1 LISAGYQDSPVYSFP
16 IVKLGTPFCPG
27 ARERSCC
34 THLKKQKLFGS
45 ISQSLSRATMHQQK
59 RPDISRQR
67 TALFIA
73 AVIIV
78 SFFLI
83 TLVSADETGLTR
95 GSRFTITVTGTPN
108 TAYYVWLTRTYTMSG
123 EPGDQPPVLVAYQAK
138 IEKDPPGGPYVI
150 GSYQYNNGGG
160 RTIIDDVAPSTAS
173 MSNTQYYGLVTTDN
187 NGQAIVAFQTSSNTA
202 LRTYSVKV
210 ENPQSVAKNNI
221 QVQRG
226 TETVNRGSV
235 GFDTV
240 ATTPVP
246 LKEPTQAI
254 LTITE
259 TAIPV
264 PATTAPAPAPAPSPT
279 TTPTRHM
286 PIGIG
291 VCIIAVG
298 ATILVARKSG

>member
-1 LISAGYQDSPVYSFP
+1 
-16 IVKLGTPFCPG
+16 
-27 ARERSCC
+27 
-34 THLKKQKLFGS
+34 
-45 ISQSLSRATMHQQK
+45 MHHQK
-59 RPDISRQR
+59 RPDTSRPR
-67 TALFIA
+67 TALFIV
-73 AVIIV
+73 AVITV

-83 TLVSADETGLTR
+83 PLVSADETGLTR

-108 TAYYVWLTRTYTMSG
+108 TPYYVWLTRTNAMSG

-150 GSYQYNNGGG
+150 GSYKYNNGGG

-173 MSNTQYYGLVTTDN
+173 MSNTQYYGQVTTDN

-221 QVQRG
+221 LVQRG
-226 TETVNRGSV
+226 TDTVNRGSV

-240 ATTPVP
+240 ATTPISTT
-246 LKEPTQAI
+246 LPTQAI
-254 LTITE
+254 QTIME

-264 PATTAPAPAPAPSPT
+264 PTTAEPEPSPVPT
-279 TTPTRHM
+279 TTPTQHV
-286 PIGIG
+286 PVGIG

-298 ATILVARKSG
+298 ATILAARKSG

>member
-1 LISAGYQDSPVYSFP
+1 MHHQKSPD
-16 IVKLGTPFCPG
+16 T
-27 ARERSCC
+27 
-34 THLKKQKLFGS
+34 
-45 ISQSLSRATMHQQK
+45 SR
-59 RPDISRQR
+59 PR
-67 TALFIA
+67 TTLLIA
-73 AVIIV
+73 AVIMV
-78 SFFLI
+78 SFLLI
-83 TLVSADETGLTR
+83 PLVAADETGLTR

-108 TAYYVWLTRTYTMSG
+108 TPYYVWLTRTSTMSG

-150 GSYQYNNGGG
+150 GSYKYNNGGG

-187 NGQAIVAFQTSSNTA
+187 NGQAVVAFQTSSNTA

-240 ATTPVP
+240 PTTPVP
-246 LKEPTQAI
+246 TSEPTTVI
-254 LTITE
+254 PTITE
-259 TAIPV
+259 IPS
-264 PATTAPAPAPAPSPT
+264 PLPT
-279 TTPTRHM
+279 TTVPTLT
-286 PIGIG
+286 PIPTMTTTMTPRVPMEIG
-291 VCIIAVG
+291 VSIVAMG
-298 ATILVARKSG
+298 ALILGYRKSG

>member
-1 LISAGYQDSPVYSFP
+1 
-16 IVKLGTPFCPG
+16 
-27 ARERSCC
+27 
-34 THLKKQKLFGS
+34 
-45 ISQSLSRATMHQQK
+45 MHQQK
-59 RPDISRQR
+59 RPDTSRQR

-73 AVIIV
+73 AVIMA
-78 SFFLI
+78 SFLLI
-83 TLVSADETGLTR
+83 PLVSADETGLTR

-108 TAYYVWLTRTYTMSG
+108 TPYYVWLTRTYTMSG

-210 ENPQSVAKNNI
+210 ENSQSVAKNNI

-240 ATTPVP
+240 ATTPIP
-246 LKEPTQAI
+246 ATLPTPVI
-254 LTITE
+254 LTIME

-264 PATTAPAPAPAPSPT
+264 PTTAEPEPSPIPT
-279 TTPTRHM
+279 ATPTPRV
-286 PIGIG
+286 PVGIG

-298 ATILVARKSG
+298 AGILMGRKTG

>member
-1 LISAGYQDSPVYSFP
+1 MASFLLIP
-16 IVKLGTPFCPG
+16 
-27 ARERSCC
+27 
-34 THLKKQKLFGS
+34 
-45 ISQSLSRATMHQQK
+45 
-59 RPDISRQR
+59 
-67 TALFIA
+67 
-73 AVIIV
+73 
-78 SFFLI
+78 
-83 TLVSADETGLTR
+83 LVSADETGLTR

-108 TAYYVWLTRTYTMSG
+108 TPYYVWLTRTYTMSG

-210 ENPQSVAKNNI
+210 ENSQSVAKNNI

-240 ATTPVP
+240 ATTPIP
-246 LKEPTQAI
+246 ATLPTPVI
-254 LTITE
+254 LTIME

-264 PATTAPAPAPAPSPT
+264 PTTAEPEPSPIPT
-279 TTPTRHM
+279 ATPTPRV
-286 PIGIG
+286 PVGIG

-298 ATILVARKSG
+298 AGILMGRKTG